1 MRALNRIDEINV
13 MQVKGIDLK
22 VGDGGLNLGALM

>member
-22 VGDGGLNLGALM
+22 VRDGGLNLGALM